1 MTRFL
6 LEGTEQPRRC
16 EVVVKK
22 DMCSARQDL
31 HQVED
36 SLATVK
42 KNKHCTTVVEIQ
54 CLSRLPAKTG
64 KKRVGGVGGGYH
76 MYSRYSHSSFLGRL
90 AKKIIFVN
98 TVLPGTNADIP
109 LSDSQVV
116 SKNVEGVH
124 IARLASQRPDLE
136 K

>member
-1 MTRFL
+1 MGGDTICTVDVLRAASWVDW
-6 LEGTEQPRRC
+6 Q
-16 EVVVKK
+16 KK
-22 DMCSARQDL
+22 L
-31 HQVED
+31 
-36 SLATVK
+36 
-42 KNKHCTTVVEIQ
+42 
-54 CLSRLPAKTG
+54 
-64 KKRVGGVGGGYH
+64 
-76 MYSRYSHSSFLGRL
+76 
-90 AKKIIFVN
+90 IFVN

>member
-1 MTRFL
+1 
-6 LEGTEQPRRC
+6 
-16 EVVVKK
+16 
-22 DMCSARQDL
+22 
-31 HQVED
+31 
-36 SLATVK
+36 
-42 KNKHCTTVVEIQ
+42 
-54 CLSRLPAKTG
+54 
-64 KKRVGGVGGGYH
+64 